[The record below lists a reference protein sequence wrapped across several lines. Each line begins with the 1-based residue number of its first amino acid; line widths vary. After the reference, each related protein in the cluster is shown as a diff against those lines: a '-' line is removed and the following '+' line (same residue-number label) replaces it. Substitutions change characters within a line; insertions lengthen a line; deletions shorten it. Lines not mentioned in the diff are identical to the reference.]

1 MSATKLKITLIQF
14 NRMSEI
20 FGNISVAWFVAGAIT
35 PLFNNFLA
43 VPIIISLVASG
54 FFFWFSLLFTRKV

>member
-1 MSATKLKITLIQF
+1 MRIFKLKITSVKF

-35 PLFNNFLA
+35 PLFNNFLT

-54 FFFWFSLLFTRKV
+54 FFFWFSLLFTRKI